1 MSIVKGWFDKQKAT
15 DEPFAPSTSVP
26 KSTTQEAIAY
36 VGGLVLDAELAAIA
50 GLTSA
55 ADKAPYFTGSGTAA
69 LADFTSY
76 GRSIV
81 AVANEAALKALVN
94 LEIGTDVQAY
104 DAELAALAGLTS
116 AADKVPYF
124 TGSGTAAV
132 ADFTAYGRSVVAVA
146 DEAAFKSLVNLE
158 IGTDVQAY
166 DVELAAL
173 AGLTSAA
180 DALPYFTGAGTAATT
195 TLTAFGRSIID
206 DADEATFKATVNLEI
221 GTDVQAYSARLADI
235 AGLTA
240 SDGNIIVGDGANWVA
255 ESGATARTSLGLGT
269 GDSPQFTGIELGHAT
284 DTTITRSSA
293 GVIAVEG
300 ETVHTNSISR
310 TLTAST
316 IELGNA
322 SDTTLSRSAAGVL
335 AVEGTVVKM
344 VGKETIWVPAKA
356 MTARTTNGAATGT
369 TETTTNDVMIP
380 TFDFDQSTEEGVGFW
395 IAMPKSWNESTV
407 TFEPY
412 WTASAG
418 TGGVVWAINA
428 YSFSNDDAIDAAP
441 SGQQTSTDTLI
452 ATGDLHVGPESSAI
466 TIGGTPA
473 EGDAVYFQITR
484 AVADGSDTLTGDAK
498 LIGVKVFITTNAATD
513 A

>member
-55 ADKAPYFTGSGTAA
+55 ADKVPYFTGSGTAA

-221 GTDVQAYSARLADI
+221 GTDVQAYNARLADI
-235 AGLTA
+235 AGITYAQGDVLYFNGSNLVKLAAGTA
-240 SDGNIIVGDGANWVA
+240 GYVLQTNGAGANPSWAASGVSDA
-255 ESGATARTSLGLGT
+255 ELLAIAGLTSAADKGIY
-269 GDSPQFTGIELGHAT
+269 FTGSG
-284 DTTITRSSA
+284 
-293 GVIAVEG
+293 
-300 ETVHTNSISR
+300 
-310 TLTAST
+310 TAST
-316 IELGNA
+316 FDLTSFA
-322 SDTTLSRSAAGVL
+322 RTFCALSSTT
-335 AVEGTVVKM
+335 
-344 VGKETIWVPAKA
+344 ETLVVPATGA
-356 MTARTTNGAATGT
+356 ISRVTNGADPFVA
-369 TETTTNDVMIP
+369 EKATNDVMVAGYA
-380 TFDFDQSTEEGVGFW
+380 FDAATTQYIDLAVP
-395 IAMPKSWNESTV
+395 MPKRYDGGTITA
-407 TFEPY
+407 TFY
-412 WTASAG
+412 WTTAATAG
-418 TGGVVWAINA
+418 TGNVVWECAA
-428 YSFSNDDAIDAAP
+428 KFERNDDAIDAAFGTGV
-441 SGQQTSTDTLI
+441 SVTDSFI
-452 ATGDLHVGPESSAI
+452 ADGDLHITSATAAI
-466 TIGGTPA
+466 TPGGTA
-473 EGDAVYFQITR
+473 ADGAILRLLVYRDIGDAADTYTQDAVLTHVAITYT
-484 AVADGSDTLTGDAK
+484 ADAS
-498 LIGVKVFITTNAATD
+498 TD